1 MPIAP
6 HIARSLARTLS
17 EERSLTN
24 LFLISGMPSSGKTTL
39 VRTVFNDLS
48 YVDLNDIYP
57 RNLAHTQPKDF
68 FSVYGNRLIVDGI
81 ENAPDLVK
89 FLPDD
94 NQACIVLVGYLPKET
109 VKSLEENKELMHY
122 SLPPVSQREYA
133 GKSPDPFGKVPQAL
147 RISYPQPG
155 FFDLMRNGFLP
166 RTDLSLS
173 TAAFYENWLAQFFA
187 RHVRGVLNV
196 YKDTLFFNYLKVL
209 ATNNMEELNHSKFAK
224 EAGISYATAIY
235 WTDFL
240 MDCGV
245 LFEIPSLKLEQR
257 RQVKRSKF
265 TFADTGLLCFL
276 LGCATAEEVYNHPSY
291 GGVLS
296 GFAVAEIIKNYAAL
310 GLTAPIYFYRDTA
323 HKHVE
328 LVIKGSKGWVP
339 VGFLSQKMRP
349 MKETIRHTD
358 VLIKIGGPCEDIV
371 FISDGTLAVETTS
384 YPVVAATAI

>member
-6 HIARSLARTLS
+6 HIARSLTHTLS

-24 LFLISGMPSSGKTTL
+24 LFLITGMPGSGKTTL
-39 VRTVFNDLS
+39 AKSVFHDLS

-57 RNLAHTQPKDF
+57 RNLAHSQPKDF
-68 FSVYGNRLIVDGI
+68 FSVYGKRLIVDSI

-89 FLPDD
+89 FLPQDD
-94 NQACIVLVGYLPKET
+94 QALIVLVGYLPKET
-109 VKSLEENKELMHY
+109 VKTLEENNELMLY

-133 GKSPDPFGKVPQAL
+133 GKAPEAFGKTPQAL
-147 RISYPQPG
+147 RIGYPQPG
-155 FFDLMRNGFLP
+155 FFDLLRNGFLP
-166 RTDLSLS
+166 RTDLSQS
-173 TAAFYENWLAQFFA
+173 TASFYENWLAQFFA

-235 WTDFL
+235 WTEFL
-240 MDCGV
+240 VDCGV

-291 GGVLS
+291 AGVLS
-296 GFAVAEIIKNYAAL
+296 GFAAAEIIKNYAAL
-310 GLTAPIYFYRDTA
+310 GLSAPIYFYRDTA

-328 LVIKGSKGWVP
+328 LVIKGSRGWVP
-339 VGFLSQKMRP
+339 VGFLSKKMRS

-384 YPVVAATAI
+384 YPVLSATAI

>member
-1 MPIAP
+1 MPILP
-6 HIARSLARTLS
+6 HIPRSLAQVLS
-17 EERSLTN
+17 EERALTN
-24 LFLISGMPSSGKTTL
+24 LFLINGMPASGKTTL
-39 VRTVFNDLS
+39 AKTVFSDLS

-57 RNLAHTQPKDF
+57 RNLAHSQPKDF
-68 FSVYGNRLIVDGI
+68 FSVYGKRLIVDGI
-81 ENAPDLVK
+81 ENAADLVN
-89 FLPDD
+89 FLPNDE
-94 NQACIVLVGYLPKET
+94 NACIVLVGYLPKMT
-109 VKSLEENKELMHY
+109 VQDLEDNRELMVY
-122 SLPPVSQREYA
+122 SLPPLSQREYA
-133 GKSPDPFGKVPQAL
+133 GKLPEAFGKVPQRL
-147 RISYPQPG
+147 RITYPQPG
-155 FFDLMRNGFLP
+155 FFDLLRNGFLP
-166 RTDLSLS
+166 RNDLAQS

-209 ATNNMEELNHSKFAK
+209 ALHNMEELNHSKFAK

-245 LFEIPSLKLEQR
+245 LFEIPSLKLQER

-276 LGCATAEEVYNHPSY
+276 LGCVTGEELYNHPSY
-291 GGVLS
+291 GGVLA
-296 GFAVAEIIKNYAAL
+296 GFTAAEIIKNYAAL

-328 LVIKGSKGWVP
+328 LVVKGSKGWVP
-339 VGFLSQKMRP
+339 VGFLSKKMRS

-384 YPVVAATAI
+384 YPVLSATAL